1 MRTVLSFLFICL
13 LSSHLTVAQTYL
25 KYVNTDYHF
34 EIDYPNTLIPQ
45 GESDSKDGQT
55 FISADKKVTL
65 WAYAD
70 RSHNLIDD
78 ATDTNLTFEQY
89 YKREI
94 KSTKK
99 RTVTYKTFSKNF
111 FVVSGTENDKIFYRK
126 TINTE
131 NGWFTFE
138 LLYATSEKNI
148 YNKAC
153 GIIGNSFK

>member
-1 MRTVLSFLFICL
+1 MRTIINFLL
-13 LSSHLTVAQTYL
+13 LWLLASNVASAQTYL
-25 KYVNTDYHF
+25 KYVNTEYHF

-55 FISADKKVTL
+55 FISTDKKVKL
-65 WAYAD
+65 WAYLD

-78 ATDTNLTFEQY
+78 VTDSNLTFEQY

-94 KSTKK
+94 KSTKT

-131 NGWFTFE
+131 YGWFTFE
-138 LLYATSEKNI
+138 LLYPTSEKNT